1 MSFTCE
7 VKRAVYSLDTV
18 GEGGARSAGCHD
30 SGRRASHTGMAG
42 PSLASCWSFILR
54 EVQLV
59 SPLPSSG
66 ASRFSF
72 MCTWQGFDEESEP
85 AQVQSRRAV

>member
-1 MSFTCE
+1 M
-7 VKRAVYSLDTV
+7 DTV
-18 GEGGARSAGCHD
+18 GEGAARSAGCHVAAVV
-30 SGRRASHTGMAG
+30 RTGMAG

-59 SPLPSSG
+59 SLLPSSG
-66 ASRFSF
+66 ASRFSI
-72 MCTWQGFDEESEP
+72 MCTWQGLDEESEP

>member
-1 MSFTCE
+1 M
-7 VKRAVYSLDTV
+7 DTV
-18 GEGGARSAGCHD
+18 GEGGARSAGCHVAAVV
-30 SGRRASHTGMAG
+30 RTGMAG

-59 SPLPSSG
+59 PPLPSSG

-72 MCTWQGFDEESEP
+72 MCTWQGVSAAV
-85 AQVQSRRAV
+85 AQAAVA